1 MAKEKE
7 EVVEQHSGFDYQH
20 KASFKLSD
28 KFKQKFYTQT
38 AGGPTLSA
46 DGLVALGHVKGMWK
60 LDSEVIQYPSPDNG
74 NMCICKATVGGYD
87 WDPIENKIIRVEY
100 TDIGDASPTNCKGP
114 VAASYIRM
122 ASTRA
127 IGRALRKYT
136 NVDMLCTEELGEED
150 ISTESMSDMATVS
163 FITQEQMEH
172 MKGIVV
178 QKSISQQAFMDILTK
193 TFNINDFQQLTVEQ
207 GNQMIK
213 ILENYV
219 APVIKK

>member
-1 MAKEKE
+1 MSNKDKDIIE
-7 EVVEQHSGFDYQH
+7 EESKGFDYKH
-20 KASFKLSD
+20 KASFKLSN

-60 LDSEVIQYPSPDNG
+60 MDSEIVQFPNAENG
-74 NMCICKATVGGYD
+74 NMCICKATIGGYD

-150 ISTESMSDMATVS
+150 ISTESMEEFATDKTAVIS
-163 FITQEQMEH
+163 KLIEI
-172 MKGIVV
+172 KGIIE
-178 QKSISQQAFMDILTK
+178 QKQIPPDVCMKILTDNYHTDDFNSLTVQQAEEYM
-193 TFNINDFQQLTVEQ
+193 NI
-207 GNQMIK
+207 IS
-213 ILENYV
+213 NYI
-219 APVIKK
+219 PPKSN